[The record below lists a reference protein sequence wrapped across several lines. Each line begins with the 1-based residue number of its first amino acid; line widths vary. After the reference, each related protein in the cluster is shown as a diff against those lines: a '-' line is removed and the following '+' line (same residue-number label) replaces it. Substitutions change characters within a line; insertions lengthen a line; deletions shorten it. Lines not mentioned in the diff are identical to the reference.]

1 MRANSALDD
10 VFLVGASSA
19 ASSRCSRCSR
29 AGTLNFLS
37 ALPRSSTSALKWLDV
52 TPMPAGADFMSRPT

>member
-19 ASSRCSRCSR
+19 ASSRCSR